1 MISLISLIKEA
12 NLPAV
17 PGRGAVATT
26 PQVDR
31 VDADL
36 GNIRE
41 KLADCLDIDPTSI
54 QVKKS
59 EKASIQD
66 YANMQMTGD
75 ILIICPEVRRIGAE
89 EVARL
94 LNGFRFLEDIRING
108 NSGRDLSAIV
118 FGGTRGGQMPG
129 LGDSAGGDIII
140 TSKVT
145 EFRLLPFLASQG
157 INTANC
163 EDAMEDYWSH
173 IGGRVISDED
183 ILRNQR
189 ALAAALRPR
198 LGMRQMGALPG
209 GGMRRLHR

>member
-12 NLPAV
+12 NLPAI
-17 PGRGAVATT
+17 PGRGAVAKT

-36 GNIRE
+36 ESIRE
-41 KLADCLDIDPTSI
+41 KFAECLDIDPARVQI
-54 QVKKS
+54 KKS
-59 EKASIQD
+59 EKASVQD

-75 ILIICPEVRRIGAE
+75 VLIACPDVQRMGAE

-94 LNGFRFLEDIRING
+94 LNGFRFLDDIRING

-118 FGGTRGGQMPG
+118 FGSTRVGGIGQA
-129 LGDSAGGDIII
+129 AGGDVII

-189 ALAAALRPR
+189 ALAAAIRPR

-209 GGMRRLHR
+209 GGVRRLR